1 MAKKKTVKERN
12 AELKPLGK
20 QLKHYGLVLRA
31 YLNEKQINQACHTFG
46 CSRLIYN
53 MYLNERQ
60 LWYKDTKE
68 TLSVDKFK
76 KVVLNPIKD
85 VKEYSFLKN
94 VDKFALEVA
103 CENVNDAYDRFFKKQ
118 NRYPKFKTKRK
129 SKKSYTTK
137 FTNTTAGGNIR
148 LLNKKSIQIPKL
160 GSVKIAELKSKKNES
175 KLNKLLNGEARI
187 LNATVSQKGGKFY
200 ISLCLEEIVDLIRPI
215 ERSEIDLNKVCG
227 IDLGLKTFA
236 TMYNGLNSDFREKA
250 NFIKLSEKK
259 LAKLQRKLSKKKI
272 GSSNFEKMSMKVAKL
287 QEHIANQRKDFNHK
301 LSTEIANENQVVI
314 LETLNIKGMVK
325 NRKLAKAINDAG
337 WYQFITFLKY
347 KLEWQG
353 KILLQIDK
361 WFASSKL
368 CSHCG
373 EKKITLSLNER
384 EWICSS
390 CGTIHE
396 RDENAAKNIR
406 NEGLRLLNMAV

>member
-1 MAKKKTVKERN
+1 MTKRKTIKERN

-31 YLNEKQINQACHTFG
+31 YLNEKQVNQACHTFG

-76 KVVLNPIKD
+76 KVVLNQIKN
-85 VKEYSFLKN
+85 VKEYSFLKS
-94 VDKFALEVA
+94 VDKFSLEAA

-236 TMYNGLNSDFREKA
+236 TVYNGLSSDFREKA

-272 GSSNFEKMSMKVAKL
+272 G
-287 QEHIANQRKDFNHK
+287 
-301 LSTEIANENQVVI
+301 
-314 LETLNIKGMVK
+314 
-325 NRKLAKAINDAG
+325 
-337 WYQFITFLKY
+337 
-347 KLEWQG
+347 
-353 KILLQIDK
+353 
-361 WFASSKL
+361 
-368 CSHCG
+368 
-373 EKKITLSLNER
+373 
-384 EWICSS
+384 
-390 CGTIHE
+390 
-396 RDENAAKNIR
+396 
-406 NEGLRLLNMAV
+406 

>member
-1 MAKKKTVKERN
+1 MAKRKTIKERN

-31 YLNEKQINQACHTFG
+31 YLNENQINQVRHTFG

-60 LWYKDTKE
+60 LWYKDTGKN
-68 TLSVDKFK
+68 LSVDKFK
-76 KVVLNPIKD
+76 KIVLNPIKD
-85 VKEYSFLKN
+85 VEEYSFLKN
-94 VDKFALEVA
+94 VDKFSLEIA
-103 CENVNDAYDRFFKKQ
+103 CENVNDAYNRFFKKQ

-137 FTNTTAGGNIR
+137 FTNNNIKF
-148 LLNKKSIQIPKL
+148 LNNREIQLPKL
-160 GSVKIAELKSKKNES
+160 GTVKIAELKSKKNES

-215 ERSEIDLNKVCG
+215 ERSEIDLDKVCG

-236 TMYNGLNSDFREKA
+236 TMYNGSDS
-250 NFIKLSEKK
+250 NFIERASFIRLSEKK
-259 LAKLQRKLSKKKI
+259 LAKLQKKLSKKKI
-272 GSSNFEKMSMKVAKL
+272 GSSNFEKMVRKVAKL

-301 LSTEIANENQVVI
+301 LSTRIANENQVVV
-314 LETLNIKGMVK
+314 LETLNIKDMVK
-325 NRKLAKAINDAG
+325 NRRLAKAINDAG

-373 EKKITLSLNER
+373 EKKVALSLSER
-384 EWICSS
+384 EWMCGS
-390 CGTIHE
+390 CGSIHE

-406 NEGLRLLNMAV
+406 NEGLRMLNMAV